1 MRSVWIWFTVL
12 LPRSLPASG
21 LPQRGGGLCG
31 EAKLLCGRRL
41 PAEGGLCLVHAVPFG
56 LKSLDL
62 GFEGL
67 DGSEEPGVVLPGF
80 AELAV
85 LAQGAEGEDNDDGAG
100 EEEKE
105 KHVGEHGDVLG
116 ERPGLARMSASGARP
131 ESAPCSGLVAGGHYT
146 LVLSGGQGGA

>member
-1 MRSVWIWFTVL
+1 MHSLWIWITML

-41 PAEGGLCLVHAVPFG
+41 PAEGGLCLVRAVPFG
-56 LKSLDL
+56 LKSLDP

-105 KHVGEHGDVLG
+105 KHVGEHGDILENG
-116 ERPGLARMSASGARP
+116 PDSRGCPHPAPGPKARP
-131 ESAPCSGLVAGGHYT
+131 APDWLREGT
-146 LVLSGGQGGA
+146 IR